1 MRQNGAFLAARTG
14 MLRTMFMRRHNKLD
28 DQGRL
33 VVALEAFD
41 NPTADPVSLF
51 AGLVACVRPRRARDG
66 AAAIANAE
74 RLLAALEASPR
85 RLAAVAGHLRGLLSS
100 RGMVGFFADSGVLPA
115 TGFFSEI
122 GRILGARLLPEVP
135 DESEFRGCLHA
146 IFDQRR
152 DWIWLAELPDE
163 LVGRF
168 WSLLRFEASAK
179 EADVELADQMLEAAL
194 VLAYRVSGMGI
205 ERDLE
210 RLGRE
215 LEAAAAPRFRA
226 VARETQHFVDA
237 YRAHLSDPARP
248 ADDERQL
255 LVIIDQC
262 FDTLERARRA
272 AASFGTS
279 LALTYVMKRAM
290 QSLRRLE
297 GLARLLGSALRS
309 EAEGPADELGVQ
321 LSFAAVRAEA
331 QRNSVSRLAAQTANL
346 LALRV
351 TDNAAR
357 TGEHYVTATRDE
369 YRGMLRSA
377 MGAGVIIAVLAM
389 IKIFAGKLSLPLFG
403 QALVYSLNYGLGFVL
418 VYMLHLTIATKQP
431 AMTAQT
437 IAGYLGEA
445 KAGRSETLDRIV
457 DLMAAVSR
465 SQMAAIFG
473 NVIVA
478 FPLAIVIGV
487 LLTAIL
493 GHSPVDE
500 LKGEH
505 LFKEISPLGWTLWYA
520 AIAGVFLFLSG
531 LISGY
536 FDNKAVYDRVGLRVS
551 RLRWLRALVGE
562 ARAQRAGDYVE
573 ENLGGMMGNF
583 LFGVMLGTAGI
594 IGIILGLPI
603 DIRHIAF
610 SAANL
615 GYALVGYNFSVDWHV
630 FAWGALG
637 VLLIGLV
644 NLTVSF
650 ALALWMALKARAV
663 VFAQTRELL
672 RRLWQRLRS
681 APGSFFRPPRETP
694 FDSPPSFREHP

>member
-1 MRQNGAFLAARTG
+1 MFLRQN
-14 MLRTMFMRRHNKLD
+14 NKLND
-28 DQGRL
+28 EGCL
-33 VVALEAFD
+33 IVALEAFD
-41 NPTADPVSLF
+41 SPEADPVALF
-51 AGLVACVRPRRARDG
+51 SDLVACVRPYRARDG
-66 AAAIANAE
+66 DAARANVE

-85 RLAAVAGHLRGLLSS
+85 RRQAVALQLHRLLGS
-100 RGMVGFFADSGVLPA
+100 REMVGFFADSGILPA
-115 TGFFSEI
+115 TGFFSEV
-122 GRILGARLLPEVP
+122 GRILGGRLLPEVP
-135 DESEFRGCLHA
+135 DETEFRGCLHA
-146 IFDQRR
+146 IFDDRR
-152 DWIWLAELPDE
+152 DWIWLAELPDDLIDRVWRVMAVE
-163 LVGRF
+163 SG
-168 WSLLRFEASAK
+168 
-179 EADVELADQMLEAAL
+179 ADEPDARLADQMLEAAL

-215 LEAAAAPRFRA
+215 VEFAAAPRFRA

-237 YRAHLSDPARP
+237 YRAHLSDSAVP
-248 ADDERQL
+248 ADDERHL

-262 FDTLERARRA
+262 FDTLARARRA
-272 AASFGTS
+272 AVSFGTS
-279 LALTYVMKRAM
+279 LSLTYVMKRAT

-297 GLARLLGSALRS
+297 ALAHLLGAGLRAS
-309 EAEGPADELGVQ
+309 TDPCSDELGAR
-321 LSFAAVRAEA
+321 LIHNAVRAEA
-331 QRNSVSRLAAQTANL
+331 QRNSVTRLAAQTANL

-357 TGEHYVTATRDE
+357 TGEHYITATHDE

-377 MGAGVIIAVLAM
+377 MGAGVILAVLAM
-389 IKIFAGKLSLPLFG
+389 VKIFAAKLPLPLFG

-445 KAGRSETLDRIV
+445 KVGRAETLERIV

-473 NVIVA
+473 NVVIA
-478 FPLAIVIGV
+478 FPLAILIGV
-487 LLTAIL
+487 ALTLIL
-493 GHSPVDE
+493 GYSPIDTV
-500 LKGEH
+500 KGEH

-531 LISGY
+531 LLSGY
-536 FDNKAVYDRVGLRVS
+536 FDNKAVYDHVGLRVS
-551 RLRWLRALVGE
+551 RLRWLRAL
-562 ARAQRAGDYVE
+562 AGDDRARRVGAYIE

-594 IGIILGLPI
+594 VGIILGLPI

-610 SAANL
+610 SSANL
-615 GYALVGYNFSVDWHV
+615 GYALVAFDFSVDWHV

-637 VLLIGLV
+637 VMLIGLV

-650 ALALWMALKARAV
+650 TLALWMALKARSI

-672 RRLWQRLRS
+672 RRLWRRMRT
-681 APGSFFRPPRETP
+681 APGSFFRPPRVTP
-694 FDSPPSFREHP
+694 FDPPPSFRERP